1 MKRIGKRLAAA
12 LCMIAAVG
20 VLSGC
25 GSEDKVGYVDMNRVQ
40 KEAPAVQQYQQK
52 IEEKSKSLDAE
63 LQQAQQSM
71 SAEDFQKKQQ
81 HVMNRMINS
90 L

>member
-25 GSEDKVGYVDMNRVQ
+25 GSEDKVG
-40 KEAPAVQQYQQK
+40 
-52 IEEKSKSLDAE
+52 
-63 LQQAQQSM
+63 
-71 SAEDFQKKQQ
+71 
-81 HVMNRMINS
+81 
-90 L
+90 